1 MAFTR
6 TVSGLSNQHLFHN
19 VDYVVFVEGGQSFTK
34 LQVDQGHFNEQ
45 SIDTIF
51 WKKVFDK
58 YKDDANIKF
67 KAVGSKSVILKIAE
81 DIVSNNLTSIY
92 VAMDQ
97 EFDIILSKMYKHD
110 RILYTFG
117 YSWENDVWNEDVIES
132 ILSAITAQE
141 IDSSLIINP
150 FQKFLTKIKF
160 SVYTDG
166 YQFSKNSSFFPRPTN
181 HLRIIDCNT
190 NNIPTVKSIEITNL
204 FSSSGLKKATVY
216 AFGSRKKIS
225 SKRYCY
231 GHLYGD
237 FCKLLI
243 NHLLKTKHKLNSLSD
258 EIIRRMAINY
268 FGLHIAVEI
277 DEHYS
282 SQFN

>member
-6 TVSGLSNQHLFHN
+6 TTSGLNNQHLFHN

-34 LQVDQGHFNEQ
+34 IQIDQGQYNEV

-51 WKKVFDK
+51 WSKVFEK
-58 YKDDANIKF
+58 YKSDVNVKF

-81 DIVSNNLTSIY
+81 DIVLNNLTTIY

-97 EFDIILSKMYKHD
+97 EFDVILSKMYKHN

-117 YSWENDVWNEDVIES
+117 YSWENDVWNEDVINKIMS
-132 ILSAITAQE
+132 TITAQE
-141 IDSSLIINP
+141 IDFSLIANP
-150 FQKFLTKIKF
+150 FQKFLAKIKF
-160 SVYTDG
+160 PVYADG
-166 YQFSKNSSFFPRPTN
+166 YQFSKNSSFFPRPSN
-181 HLRIIDCNT
+181 HLRIIDCNS
-190 NNIPTVKSIEITNL
+190 NNIPCVKNDEVTILINN
-204 FSSSGLKKATVY
+204 SGLNKSNVY
-216 AFGSRKKIS
+216 SFGSRKKIAP
-225 SKRYCY
+225 KQYCY

-243 NHLLKTKHKLNSLSD
+243 NHLLKTRYKLNSLGD

-268 FGLHIAVEI
+268 FSDYLTVDI
-277 DEHYS
+277 DTHYS
-282 SQFN
+282 ELMT